1 MMQLMCMLLRIAY
14 NQWHDYWYI
23 YTNTFHDAR
32 LPPIH
37 CRIQNKHALYHC
49 IIVGK
54 NILFRWLLYMDTK
67 AIALQTILIK
77 TSWVRGKLERFISCR
92 IIKRTSKVYQRERIS
107 QKQFSSLFLVV
118 LAIVLLVRMPPKV
131 MLTLAYL
138 SKVQQKT
145 NVGCVQNKFWLT
157 SKVYLSGPFI
167 KPPRQCL
174 HFFGSMWE

>member
-131 MLTLAYL
+131 MLTSNTIARTTRKRLENCFCEIR
-138 SKVQQKT
+138 SR
-145 NVGCVQNKFWLT
+145 W
-157 SKVYLSGPFI
+157 
-167 KPPRQCL
+167 
-174 HFFGSMWE
+174 